1 MKEAIYLK
9 DGRRGAY
16 VISYT
21 NGWSNQT
28 LLKDCGII
36 PYLLYKNHG
45 FHSVMV
51 GYNEK
56 IPDFPYLEK
65 YVRGLEMDFL
75 EDNSIE
81 TRLKYIYDHAEDIDL
96 FICYGIYGQYIPIVD
111 FYRKVRPDGK
121 VYMATD
127 INMAWA
133 DGISHM
139 YDIPEWRR
147 FLGQCDVIAASCRKN
162 QCYLNMQWAVPVECI
177 RNGWYNAANIS
188 FDDVFDKKE
197 NIILT
202 VGRIGTE
209 QKNNEMLLEAFASC
223 SSDISDWR
231 LRLVGSIDSAFNEYI
246 DDFFNQ
252 YPNLKERVEFVGL
265 IEDKTLLAEEF
276 KRAKIF
282 ALTSTFE
289 GAPNVFAE
297 ALYAGCYVITTNI
310 DAASDGT
317 DEGRCGQVVPLGVVV
332 ALSESF
338 RRICNNSS
346 LLIGGG

>member
-1 MKEAIYLK
+1 MK

-16 VISYT
+16 VICCT
-21 NGWSNQT
+21 NGWFNQA

-65 YVRGLEMDFL
+65 YVKGLEMDFL

-96 FICYGIYGQYIPIVD
+96 FICYGVYGQYIPIVD

-127 INMAWA
+127 INMPWA

-139 YDIPEWRR
+139 YDMPEWRR
-147 FLGQCDVIAASCRKN
+147 FLEQCDVIGASCRKT
-162 QCYLNMQWAVPVECI
+162 QRYLNMQWAVSVECI
-177 RNGWYNAANIS
+177 RNGWYNAANVD

-202 VGRIGTE
+202 VGRIGTK
-209 QKNNEMLLEAFASC
+209 QKNNEMLLQAFAAC
-223 SSDISDWR
+223 SDEISDWR
-231 LRLVGSIDSAFNEYI
+231 LRLVGDVDPIFKKYI
-246 DDFFNQ
+246 DKFFKI
-252 YPNLKERVEFVGL
+252 YPHLKDRIDFVGL
-265 IEDKTLLAEEF
+265 VEDKLKLAEEY
-276 KRAKIF
+276 KKAKIF
-282 ALTSTFE
+282 AITSIYE
-289 GAPNVFAE
+289 GGTPNVIAE
-297 ALYAGCYVITTNI
+297 ALFAGCYIVTSDI
-310 DAASDGT
+310 DGALDAT
-317 DEGRCGQVVPLGVVV
+317 DEGRCGQVIPLDDVV
-332 ALSESF
+332 ALSNSF
-338 RRICNNSS
+338 RRVCNNSS